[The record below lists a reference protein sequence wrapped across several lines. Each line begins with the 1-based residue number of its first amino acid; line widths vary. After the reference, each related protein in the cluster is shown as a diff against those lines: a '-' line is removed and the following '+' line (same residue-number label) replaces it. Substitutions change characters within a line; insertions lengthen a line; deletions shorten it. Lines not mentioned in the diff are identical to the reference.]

1 MVVLRSFLLFVAFI
15 FLCSCTNDQLVEI
28 TGPSQ
33 AVDSPNHL
41 IGVWAL
47 DSVKITTK
55 EHPVEEGVAYEV
67 LVWVPN
73 PDEKDTL
80 VIDENFFTWSKNN
93 NSHEYS
99 IDSVWINVYTQDTS
113 RFVIMN
119 STAQALSFSS
129 FGVYENPSNSG
140 SGGEKRELESDSLKI
155 DSVYYFSNPTY
166 YEVSFASDIYE
177 KIIYN
182 NGAGKCMPCH
192 GIGTPYPV
200 QLQPIQT
207 AYNSLFYG
215 FSSAGA
221 PYIDTINPG
230 SSFLYK
236 TILGADGVTIMPPLS
251 NNNGGLSN
259 QDIDMIYLWISQ
271 GAKNN

>member
-1 MVVLRSFLLFVAFI
+1 MVVLRFVLLVC
-15 FLCSCTNDQLVEI
+15 LLVCLSSCTNDQLVEI
-28 TGPSQ
+28 IEPSQ
-33 AVDSPNHL
+33 VVVGPNHL
-41 IGVWAL
+41 VGVWEL

-55 EHPVEEGVAYEV
+55 EHPVEDGVAYEV
-67 LVWVPN
+67 LVWAPN

-80 VIDENFFTWSKNN
+80 IIDESFFNWTKNN
-93 NSHEYS
+93 NSYEYS
-99 IDSVWINVYTQDTS
+99 VDSVWINVYNQDTS

-119 STAQALSFSS
+119 STAQSLSFSS
-129 FGVYENPSNSG
+129 FGVYENPYS
-140 SGGEKRELESDSLKI
+140 SGGKERELESDSLRI

-177 KIIYN
+177 GIIYK

-192 GIGTPYPV
+192 GVGTPYPV

-215 FSSAGA
+215 FSSGGA
-221 PYIDTINPG
+221 PYLDTVNPG

-236 TILGADGVTIMPPLS
+236 TILGEDGVTVMPPLS
-251 NNNGGLSN
+251 NNNGALGN

>member
-1 MVVLRSFLLFVAFI
+1 MVVLRSFLLFVALI

-28 TGPSQ
+28 VEPSQ
-33 AVDSPNHL
+33 VVGPNHL
-41 IGVWAL
+41 LGVWEL

-55 EHPVEEGVAYEV
+55 KHPVEDGVAYEV
-67 LVWVPN
+67 LVWVPT

-80 VIDENFFTWSKNN
+80 IIDENFFSWSKKNN
-93 NSHEYS
+93 IYEYS
-99 IDSVWINVYTQDTS
+99 LDSVFIYVYKQDTS
-113 RFVIMN
+113 RFFIMN
-119 STAQALSFSS
+119 STPQSLIFSS
-129 FGVYENPSNSG
+129 FGVYENVSS
-140 SGGEKRELESDSLKI
+140 SGGEKREIDGDSLRI
-155 DSVYYFSNPTY
+155 DSVYYLSNPTY

-177 KIIYN
+177 NIIYN
-182 NGAGKCMPCH
+182 SGVGKCMPCH
-192 GIGTPYPV
+192 GVGTPYPV

-215 FSSAGA
+215 FSSGGI

-236 TILGADGVTIMPPLS
+236 TILGSDGVTIMPPPS
-251 NNNGGLSN
+251 NNNGGLSS

>member
-1 MVVLRSFLLFVAFI
+1 MVVLRLFLFFI
-15 FLCSCTNDQLVEI
+15 VLVFLNSCTNDQFVEI
-28 TGPSQ
+28 IEPIQTVVGPNIL
-33 AVDSPNHL
+33 V
-41 IGVWAL
+41 GVWSL

-55 EHPVEEGVAYEV
+55 EHPVQEGVAYEV
-67 LVWVPN
+67 LVWVPS

-80 VIDENFFTWSKNN
+80 VIDENFFSWSKNN

-99 IDSVWINVYTQDTS
+99 VDSVWINVYNQDTS
-113 RFVIMN
+113 RFLIVG
-119 STAQALSFSS
+119 SSAHSLSFSS
-129 FGVYENPSNSG
+129 FGVYENSSA
-140 SGGEKRELESDSLKI
+140 SGGEKRVPEGDSLRI

-192 GIGTPYPV
+192 GVGTPYPV

-215 FSSAGA
+215 FSSGGSA
-221 PYIDTINPG
+221 YVDTINPG

-236 TILGADGVTIMPPLS
+236 TILGENGITIMPPLS

-259 QDIDMIYLWISQ
+259 QDVEMIYLWISQ
-271 GAKNN
+271 GARNN